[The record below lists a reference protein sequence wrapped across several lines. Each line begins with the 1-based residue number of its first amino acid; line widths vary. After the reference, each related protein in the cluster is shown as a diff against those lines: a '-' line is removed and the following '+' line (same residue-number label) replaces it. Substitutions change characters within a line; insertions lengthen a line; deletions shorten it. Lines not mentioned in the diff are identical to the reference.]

1 MAKANGSQ
9 KKKTTNSTKKATT
22 KSTKKVAPTKK
33 ATKTSANKT
42 ATVKKVEKVEVE
54 KEIIKP
60 EPAVKV
66 EKAEIK
72 SAKKTKKENIISKV
86 KTTILKNWE
95 EKREFSIACIII
107 FVLAIIIV
115 VLAFSKRIPKTKNGE
130 EILASIDGLTITSDK
145 LYSNLKD
152 SYGTNQVINMID
164 EAIADDYVKEL
175 TKENE
180 KYIDQVVD
188 YYKQYADYYGV
199 SFEEF
204 LSQYVG
210 ISGVTTEDEFRDYV
224 TKDYKK
230 TLAVKKY
237 IGSTINEE
245 ELKKEFKE
253 NYKEKLTVRHILIEV
268 NDETSEEDAKAK
280 AEELIK
286 QLNEVKDDAD
296 KLEKKFKDLAYDNSD
311 DTATYEDGG
320 LYKDFSKGEVDESF
334 YKAAKD
340 LKKGEY
346 TAEPVKSQYG
356 YHIIFK
362 VSSKTNKYEDVKD
375 KIKDDLAEKKLN
387 EDSTL
392 QVSAWDKLRKKY
404 NLKIND
410 TDVKK
415 AYNKTIKDS
424 TSKADTDKSKADTS
438 NSESDSNSDSSEE
451 KKEDLNN

>member
-424 TSKADTDKSKADTS
+424 TSKADTDKSKSDTS

>member
-22 KSTKKVAPTKK
+22 KSTKKVAPAKK

-424 TSKADTDKSKADTS
+424 TSKADNDKSKSDTS

>member
-1 MAKANGSQ
+1 MAKANDSQ
-9 KKKTTNSTKKATT
+9 KKKATNSTKKATNST
-22 KSTKKVAPTKK
+22 KKTTAKSTKKVTPAKATNTSAKK
-33 ATKTSANKT
+33 ASA
-42 ATVKKVEKVEVE
+42 VKKVEREKVNKVVEPKPTVKIEKTEV
-54 KEIIKP
+54 
-60 EPAVKV
+60 
-66 EKAEIK
+66 K
-72 SAKKTKKENIISKV
+72 SAKQNKKENIFSKA
-86 KTTILKNWE
+86 KATILKNWE

-107 FVLAIIIV
+107 LVLAIIIV

-145 LYSNLKD
+145 LYTNLKD
-152 SYGTNQVINMID
+152 SYGTDQLISMID

-180 KYIDQVVD
+180 EYIDQVVD

-199 SFEEF
+199 SFEDF
-204 LSQYVG
+204 LTQYVG

-237 IGSTINEE
+237 IGSTISEE

-268 NDETSEEDAKAK
+268 NDDTSEEDAKAQ
-280 AEELIK
+280 AEDLIK
-286 QLNEVKDDAD
+286 QLDEVKDDAD
-296 KLEKKFKDLAYDNSD
+296 KLEEKFKDLAYDNSA

-320 LYKDFSKGEVDESF
+320 LFEDFSKGEVDESF
-334 YKAAKD
+334 YEAAKN
-340 LKKGEY
+340 LKNGEY

-356 YHIIFK
+356 YHIILK
-362 VSSKTNKYEDVKD
+362 VSSKTNKYEEVKD
-375 KIKDDLAEKKLN
+375 EIKDALAEQQLN
-387 EDSTL
+387 DDATL

-415 AYNKTIKDS
+415 AYNKTIKDA
-424 TSKADTDKSKADTS
+424 TSKDDSNESDTS
-438 NSESDSNSDSSEE
+438 NNDSESSEE
-451 KKEDLNN
+451 

>member
-1 MAKANGSQ
+1 MAKANDSQ
-9 KKKTTNSTKKATT
+9 KKKTTNSTKKATNST
-22 KSTKKVAPTKK
+22 KKTTAKSTKKVTPAKATNTSAKK
-33 ATKTSANKT
+33 ASA
-42 ATVKKVEKVEVE
+42 VKKVERE
-54 KEIIKP
+54 KS
-60 EPAVKV
+60 VKV
-66 EKAEIK
+66 VEPKPTVKIEKTEVK
-72 SAKKTKKENIISKV
+72 SAKQNKKENIFSKA
-86 KTTILKNWE
+86 KATILKNWE

-107 FVLAIIIV
+107 LVLAIIIV

-145 LYSNLKD
+145 LYTNLKD
-152 SYGTNQVINMID
+152 SYGTDQLISMID

-180 KYIDQVVD
+180 EYIDQVVD

-199 SFEEF
+199 SFEDF
-204 LSQYVG
+204 LTQYVG

-237 IGSTINEE
+237 IGSTISEE

-268 NDETSEEDAKAK
+268 NDDTSEEDAKAQ
-280 AEELIK
+280 AEDLIK
-286 QLNEVKDDAD
+286 QLDEVKDDAD
-296 KLEKKFKDLAYDNSD
+296 KLEEKFKDLAYDNSA

-320 LYKDFSKGEVDESF
+320 LFEDFSKGEVDESF
-334 YKAAKD
+334 YEAAKN
-340 LKKGEY
+340 LKNGEY

-356 YHIIFK
+356 YHIILK
-362 VSSKTNKYEDVKD
+362 VSSKTNKYEEVKD
-375 KIKDDLAEKKLN
+375 EIKDALAEQQLN
-387 EDSTL
+387 DDATL

-415 AYNKTIKDS
+415 AYNKTIKDA
-424 TSKADTDKSKADTS
+424 TSKDDSNESDTS
-438 NSESDSNSDSSEE
+438 NNDSESSEE
-451 KKEDLNN
+451 

>member
-42 ATVKKVEKVEVE
+42 ATVKKVE

-237 IGSTINEE
+237 IGSTISEE
-245 ELKKEFKE
+245 E
-253 NYKEKLTVRHILIEV
+253 LTVRHILIEV

-387 EDSTL
+387 EDTTL

-424 TSKADTDKSKADTS
+424 TSKADTS

-451 KKEDLNN
+451 

>member
-320 LYKDFSKGEVDESF
+320 LYKNFSKGEVDESF

-424 TSKADTDKSKADTS
+424 TSKADTDKSKSDTS

>member
-1 MAKANGSQ
+1 MAKANDSQ
-9 KKKTTNSTKKATT
+9 KKKTTNSTKKATNST
-22 KSTKKVAPTKK
+22 KKTTAKSTKKVTPAKATNTSAKK
-33 ATKTSANKT
+33 ASA
-42 ATVKKVEKVEVE
+42 VKKVEREKVNKVVEPKPTVKIEKTEV
-54 KEIIKP
+54 
-60 EPAVKV
+60 
-66 EKAEIK
+66 K
-72 SAKKTKKENIISKV
+72 SAKQNKKENIFSKA
-86 KTTILKNWE
+86 KATILKNWE

-107 FVLAIIIV
+107 LVLAIIIV

-145 LYSNLKD
+145 LYTNLKD
-152 SYGTNQVINMID
+152 SYGTDQLISMID

-180 KYIDQVVD
+180 EYIDQVVG

-199 SFEEF
+199 SFEDF
-204 LSQYVG
+204 LTQYVG

-237 IGSTINEE
+237 IGSTISEE

-268 NDETSEEDAKAK
+268 NDDTSEEDAKAQ
-280 AEELIK
+280 AEDLIK
-286 QLNEVKDDAD
+286 QLDEVKDDAD
-296 KLEKKFKDLAYDNSD
+296 KLEEKFKDLAYDNSA

-320 LYKDFSKGEVDESF
+320 LFEDFSKGEVDESF
-334 YKAAKD
+334 YEAAKN
-340 LKKGEY
+340 LKNGEY

-356 YHIIFK
+356 YHIILK
-362 VSSKTNKYEDVKD
+362 VSSKTNKYEEVKD
-375 KIKDDLAEKKLN
+375 EIKDALAEQQLN
-387 EDSTL
+387 DDATL

-415 AYNKTIKDS
+415 AYNKTIKDA
-424 TSKADTDKSKADTS
+424 TSKDDSNESDTS
-438 NSESDSNSDSSEE
+438 NNDSESSEE
-451 KKEDLNN
+451 

>member
-1 MAKANGSQ
+1 MAKANDSQ
-9 KKKTTNSTKKATT
+9 KKKTTNSTKKTT
-22 KSTKKVAPTKK
+22 AKSTKKVAPAKK
-33 ATKTSANKT
+33 TTNTSAKKTS
-42 ATVKKVEKVEVE
+42 TVKKVEREKINKIVEP
-54 KEIIKP
+54 KP
-60 EPAVKV
+60 TVKV
-66 EKAEIK
+66 EKAEVK
-72 SAKKTKKENIISKV
+72 SAKKTKKENVFSKA
-86 KTTILKNWE
+86 KATILKNWE

-107 FVLAIIIV
+107 LVLAIIIV

-145 LYSNLKD
+145 LYADLKD
-152 SYGTNQVINMID
+152 SYGTDQLISMID

-180 KYIDQVVD
+180 EYIDQVVD

-199 SFEEF
+199 SFEDF

-237 IGSTINEE
+237 IGSTISEE

-268 NDETSEEDAKAK
+268 NDDTSEEDAKAQ

-286 QLNEVKDDAD
+286 QLDEVKDDAD
-296 KLEKKFKDLAYDNSD
+296 KLEEKFKDLAYDNSA

-320 LYKDFSKGEVDESF
+320 LFEDFSKGEVDEAF
-334 YKAAKD
+334 YEAAKN
-340 LKKGEY
+340 LKNGEY

-356 YHIIFK
+356 YHIILK
-362 VSSKTNKYEDVKD
+362 VSSKTNKYEEVKD
-375 KIKDDLAEKKLN
+375 EIKDALAEQKLN
-387 EDSTL
+387 EDATL

-415 AYNKTIKDS
+415 AYNKTIKDA
-424 TSKADTDKSKADTS
+424 TSKDDSNTS
-438 NSESDSNSDSSEE
+438 NNESDSDSESSEE
-451 KKEDLNN
+451 

>member
-42 ATVKKVEKVEVE
+42 ATVKKVE

-237 IGSTINEE
+237 IGSTISEE

-392 QVSAWDKLRKKY
+392 QVSSWDKLRKKY

-424 TSKADTDKSKADTS
+424 TSKADTDKSKSDTS
-438 NSESDSNSDSSEE
+438 NSESDNNSDSSEE
-451 KKEDLNN
+451 

>member
-115 VLAFSKRIPKTKNGE
+115 VLAFSKRIPKTKSGE

-237 IGSTINEE
+237 IGSTISEE

-286 QLNEVKDDAD
+286 QLNEVKDDTD

-320 LYKDFSKGEVDESF
+320 LYTDFSKGEVDESF

-424 TSKADTDKSKADTS
+424 TSKADTDKSKSDTS

>member
-1 MAKANGSQ
+1 MAKANDSQ
-9 KKKTTNSTKKATT
+9 KKKATNSTKKATNST
-22 KSTKKVAPTKK
+22 KKTTAKSTKKVTPAKATNTSAKK
-33 ATKTSANKT
+33 ASA
-42 ATVKKVEKVEVE
+42 VKKVERE
-54 KEIIKP
+54 KS
-60 EPAVKV
+60 VKV
-66 EKAEIK
+66 VEPKPTVKIEKTEVK
-72 SAKKTKKENIISKV
+72 SAKQNKKENIFSKA
-86 KTTILKNWE
+86 KATILKNWE

-107 FVLAIIIV
+107 LVLAIIIV

-145 LYSNLKD
+145 LYTNLKD
-152 SYGTNQVINMID
+152 SYGTDQLISMID

-180 KYIDQVVD
+180 EYIDQVVD

-199 SFEEF
+199 SFEDF
-204 LSQYVG
+204 LTQYVG

-237 IGSTINEE
+237 IGSTISEE

-268 NDETSEEDAKAK
+268 NDDTSEEDAKAQ
-280 AEELIK
+280 AEDLIK
-286 QLNEVKDDAD
+286 QLDEVKDDAD
-296 KLEKKFKDLAYDNSD
+296 KLEEKFKDLAYDNSA

-320 LYKDFSKGEVDESF
+320 LFEDFSKGEVDESF
-334 YKAAKD
+334 YEAAKN
-340 LKKGEY
+340 LKNGEY

-356 YHIIFK
+356 YHIILK
-362 VSSKTNKYEDVKD
+362 VSSKTNKYEEVKD
-375 KIKDDLAEKKLN
+375 EIKDALAEQQLN
-387 EDSTL
+387 DDATL

-415 AYNKTIKDS
+415 AYNKTIKDA
-424 TSKADTDKSKADTS
+424 TSKDDSNESDTS
-438 NSESDSNSDSSEE
+438 NNDSESSEE
-451 KKEDLNN
+451 

>member
-286 QLNEVKDDAD
+286 QLN
-296 KLEKKFKDLAYDNSD
+296 
-311 DTATYEDGG
+311 
-320 LYKDFSKGEVDESF
+320 
-334 YKAAKD
+334 
-340 LKKGEY
+340 
-346 TAEPVKSQYG
+346 
-356 YHIIFK
+356 
-362 VSSKTNKYEDVKD
+362 
-375 KIKDDLAEKKLN
+375 
-387 EDSTL
+387 
-392 QVSAWDKLRKKY
+392 
-404 NLKIND
+404 
-410 TDVKK
+410 
-415 AYNKTIKDS
+415 
-424 TSKADTDKSKADTS
+424 
-438 NSESDSNSDSSEE
+438 
-451 KKEDLNN
+451 

>member
-1 MAKANGSQ
+1 MAKANDSQ
-9 KKKTTNSTKKATT
+9 KKKATNSTKKATNST
-22 KSTKKVAPTKK
+22 KKTTAKSTKKVTPAKATNTSAKK
-33 ATKTSANKT
+33 ASA
-42 ATVKKVEKVEVE
+42 VKKVERE
-54 KEIIKP
+54 KS
-60 EPAVKV
+60 VKV
-66 EKAEIK
+66 VEPKPTVKIEKTEVK
-72 SAKKTKKENIISKV
+72 SAKQNKKENIFSKA
-86 KTTILKNWE
+86 KATILKNWE

-107 FVLAIIIV
+107 LVLAIIIV

-145 LYSNLKD
+145 LYTNLKD
-152 SYGTNQVINMID
+152 SYGTDQLISMID

-180 KYIDQVVD
+180 EYIDQVVD

-199 SFEEF
+199 SFEDF
-204 LSQYVG
+204 LTQYVG

-237 IGSTINEE
+237 IGSTISEE

-268 NDETSEEDAKAK
+268 NDDTSEEDAKAQ

-286 QLNEVKDDAD
+286 QLDEVKDDAD
-296 KLEKKFKDLAYDNSD
+296 KLEEKFKDLAYDNSA

-320 LYKDFSKGEVDESF
+320 LFEDFSKGEVDESF
-334 YKAAKD
+334 YEAAKN
-340 LKKGEY
+340 LKNGEY

-356 YHIIFK
+356 YHIILK
-362 VSSKTNKYEDVKD
+362 VSSKTNKYEEVKD
-375 KIKDDLAEKKLN
+375 EIKDALAEQQLN
-387 EDSTL
+387 DDATL

-415 AYNKTIKDS
+415 AYNKTIKDA
-424 TSKADTDKSKADTS
+424 TSKDDSNESDTS
-438 NSESDSNSDSSEE
+438 NNDSESSEE
-451 KKEDLNN
+451 

>member
-237 IGSTINEE
+237 IGSTISEE

-268 NDETSEEDAKAK
+268 NDDTSEEDAKAK

-286 QLNEVKDDAD
+286 QLNEVKDDTD

-387 EDSTL
+387 EDTTL

-424 TSKADTDKSKADTS
+424 TSKADTDKSKSDTS

>member
-424 TSKADTDKSKADTS
+424 TSKADNDKSKSDTS